1 MLIQFKTGNFLSFK
15 DIVTFSMVG
24 YTPIKEHEN
33 IDSNS
38 NIFFDPSEKIKLLK
52 SSVLYGANGSGK
64 SNLLAAIKFFKKFI
78 LTSSSDN
85 QSNEDINI
93 IRFLLS
99 TETDNKPSFFEMIF
113 FIDEI
118 RYRYGFEVDKK
129 NVHSEWLFILKNE
142 VSAKEINLFT
152 REFQDIKLSN
162 KYFKE
167 GKEVDKKTRPNA
179 LYLSSVAQW
188 SGDVNNISVR
198 ILSWI
203 KSNLVTISGLDD
215 DNYAS
220 FTISKFKNEHKF
232 KTQLIEF
239 FKNIK
244 IGFESVDFNE
254 DDKIFENF
262 FKIPN
267 NVQPEYQDVF
277 NDLKTVLERMKN
289 LQNERTETKNI
300 TINFFHKKFDETQ
313 NIIDLAVL
321 DFGLQSKGTQK
332 LFNIFGLWI
341 DALENDKVLII
352 DELDSR
358 LHTLLTIELIKFFHS
373 KANKKS
379 QLIFASHDT
388 NLLKRDLFRRD
399 QIWFTEKDNIGATD
413 LYSLVEYK
421 VNQATVRNDASFE
434 KDYLAGKYGAIPF
447 VGNIEKFLNEFINE
461 QE

>member
-15 DIVTFSMVG
+15 DVVTFSMVG

-33 IDSNS
+33 IENS
-38 NIFFDPSEKIKLLK
+38 NVFSDPSGKVKLLK

-64 SNLLAAIKFFKKFI
+64 SNLLSAIKFYKKFI
-78 LTSSSDN
+78 LTSSTEN
-85 QSNEDINI
+85 QSTEDINI

-99 TETDNKPSFFEMIF
+99 SETDDKPSFFEMIF
-113 FIDEI
+113 YIDDI

-129 NVHSEWLFILKNE
+129 NIHSEWLFFLKNE

-152 REFQDIKLSN
+152 REFQDIKPSS

-167 GKEVDKKTRPNA
+167 GKEVVKKTRPNA

-188 SGDVNNISVR
+188 SGDVNNISVK

-203 KSNLVTISGLDD
+203 KSKLVTISGLDD
-215 DNYAS
+215 DNYAN
-220 FTISKFKNEHKF
+220 FTISKFKNEPKF

-262 FKIPN
+262 FKLPN

-289 LQNERTETKNI
+289 LQIDKKETKNVS
-300 TINFFHKKFDETQ
+300 INFLHKKFDETQ
-313 NIIDLAVL
+313 NFIDLAVL
-321 DFGLQSKGTQK
+321 DFSLQSKGTQK

-341 DALENDKVLII
+341 DALEKGKVLII

-358 LHTLLTIELIKFFHS
+358 LHTLLTIELIKFFHT
-373 KANKKS
+373 KVNKKS

-447 VGNIEKFLNEFINE
+447 VGNIEKFLNEFLNE
-461 QE
+461 